1 MNYKT
6 LFQLF
11 LVILA
16 LIISLLF
23 YLVYFDKSQSKKNLK
38 QNNISEE
45 NETKL
50 SQGNTVKEIL
60 YETNDNNGN
69 RYIIKS
75 DSGTFS
81 EENKDEIYM
90 VNVTAE
96 INLKNGANIYL
107 KSKNAIYNTINSDT
121 NFFNNVVLDYLDHK
135 LNAKNIDIFFE
146 DSKLEAYND
155 LIYKNLDINLIADK
169 VEMDLLTR
177 DSKLFMFDNSHVKII
192 KE

>member
-69 RYIIKS
+69 R
-75 DSGTFS
+75 
-81 EENKDEIYM
+81 
-90 VNVTAE
+90 
-96 INLKNGANIYL
+96 
-107 KSKNAIYNTINSDT
+107 
-121 NFFNNVVLDYLDHK
+121 
-135 LNAKNIDIFFE
+135 
-146 DSKLEAYND
+146 
-155 LIYKNLDINLIADK
+155 
-169 VEMDLLTR
+169 
-177 DSKLFMFDNSHVKII
+177 
-192 KE
+192 

>member
-177 DSKLFMFDNSHVKII
+177 DSKIFMFDNSQVKII

>member
-1 MNYKT
+1 
-6 LFQLF
+6 
-11 LVILA
+11 
-16 LIISLLF
+16 
-23 YLVYFDKSQSKKNLK
+23 
-38 QNNISEE
+38 
-45 NETKL
+45 
-50 SQGNTVKEIL
+50 
-60 YETNDNNGN
+60 
-69 RYIIKS
+69 
-75 DSGTFS
+75 
-81 EENKDEIYM
+81 M

-135 LNAKNIDIFFE
+135 LNAKNIDIFL
-146 DSKLEAYND
+146 KIVNLRAYND

-177 DSKLFMFDNSHVKII
+177 DSKIFMFDNSQIKII

>member
-1 MNYKT
+1 MY
-6 LFQLF
+6 
-11 LVILA
+11 ILTK
-16 LIISLLF
+16 
-23 YLVYFDKSQSKKNLK
+23 VKVKNLK

-50 SQGNTVKEIL
+50 SQGNTVTEIL

-177 DSKLFMFDNSHVKII
+177 DSKIFMFDNSQVKII